1 MSIVVPVVNTIFA
14 DRIQLFDNS
23 FRSFSL
29 SFFLIFF
36 LSLINLFYPTLIS
49 IL

>member
-29 SFFLIFF
+29 SFFLI